1 MLKKSA
7 NPTNFNVLFT
17 HILLVFL
24 IVIDLLVYVTV
35 VVVVV
40 AVTAVVL
47 FLPFNADFPWITK
60 L

>member
-47 FLPFNADFPWITK
+47 FLPFNADF

>member
-35 VVVVV
+35 VVVV

-47 FLPFNADFPWITK
+47 FLPFNADFP
-60 L
+60 

>member
-35 VVVVV
+35 VVV

-47 FLPFNADFPWITK
+47 FLPFNADFP
-60 L
+60 